1 MIFAKS
7 RDQDPADFQIC
18 LLQTG
23 LLSKSRDRDPASSG
37 FAPPGGL
44 WGLIHFGISLLAA
57 NPAAGA
63 SSRVGG
69 YPPCD
74 EAPGGG
80 IGRAP
85 PPPWTG
91 IWHPLVF
98 WQIIARTPFNDNS
111 PPAWDPGSAILAPP
125 PPPPPRPFRPL
136 CRGAGPLAE

>member
-85 PPPWTG
+85 PPHGPGSGTLWFSG
-91 IWHPLVF
+91 KSLQEPPLM
-98 WQIIARTPFNDNS
+98 IIARQPGIR
-111 PPAWDPGSAILAPP
+111 DPLSWPLPL
-125 PPPPPRPFRPL
+125 PPRRVPSALSAAALGR
-136 CRGAGPLAE
+136 